1 MKAVPAKITRP
12 LQKGSQI
19 KCDDNS
25 GAKIVEIVGV
35 ERYTGKRRRV
45 AKAGVGDTI
54 KITVKKGKPEMK
66 KEVHRAVITR
76 QKKEYQRAD
85 GTRIKFTDNAAV
97 LIDDTGLPRGTEIKG
112 VVAKEAAERFTK
124 LPTIAKNVV

>member
-1 MKAVPAKITRP
+1 MKAVPAKVSRA
-12 LQKGSQI
+12 LQIGSKI

-25 GAKIVEIVGV
+25 GAKVIEIIGV
-35 ERYTGKRRRV
+35 ERYTGKRRRL

-54 KITVKKGKPEMK
+54 QVTVKRGKPEMK
-66 KEVHRAVITR
+66 KKVHRAVITR
-76 QKKEYQRAD
+76 QKKEYRRTD

-97 LIDDTGLPRGTEIKG
+97 LIDDTGLPKGTEIKG
-112 VVAKEAAERFTK
+112 VVAKEAAERFAK